1 MGFQHTFYLKR
12 NEDTLNDDNLDGIT
26 YRWQC
31 GARDFS
37 DTVRRFGTVEDKLP
51 NGYVTF
57 KPVQLLRLISAIGSE
72 LYGEY
77 RILKDGYYDFVEN
90 VVYSDPQ
97 GHADKLALD
106 SYAIWRSA
114 YKELSELEPRTHLD
128 GFEEPHK
135 MTNILTGLYSI
146 VETMRDDDILV
157 WKLSC

>member
-1 MGFQHTFYLKR
+1 MGFQHTIYLKR
-12 NEDTLNDDNLDGIT
+12 NESTLNDDNLDGIT
-26 YRWQC
+26 YRWQS
-31 GARDFS
+31 GARDLS
-37 DTVRRFGTVEDKLP
+37 DTVRRFGTVEDNLP

-72 LYGEY
+72 IYGEY

-97 GHADKLALD
+97 GHADTLALD

-114 YKELSELEPRTHLD
+114 HKSLSYLETMHLD
-128 GFEEPHK
+128 EFEEPHK

-146 VETMRDDDILV
+146 ASDMKEDDILI